1 MRAAKVS
8 SKEVLEKIWC
18 MHVEDQK
25 IVLSINT
32 TETDVSTVDYKD
44 VLHLE

>member
-8 SKEVLEKIWC
+8 LKEVLEKVWY
-18 MHVEDQK
+18 MHAEDQK
-25 IVLSINT
+25 IVLSIST
-32 TETDVSTVDYKD
+32 TATDVNTADYKG